1 MKGNIM
7 HERELTLIE
16 LSQTTFWTE
25 HLYVHN
31 TNKSH
36 QCVCSILK
44 GTNNGETDRLTSK
57 VSLS

>member
-1 MKGNIM
+1 M

-44 GTNNGETDRLTSK
+44 GTNNGETDTLTSK